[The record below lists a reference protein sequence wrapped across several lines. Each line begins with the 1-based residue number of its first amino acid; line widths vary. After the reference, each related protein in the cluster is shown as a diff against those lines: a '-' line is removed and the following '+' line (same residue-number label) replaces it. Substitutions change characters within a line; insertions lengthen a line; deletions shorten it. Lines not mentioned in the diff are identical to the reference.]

1 MTDDALRA
9 YREAIRRG
17 DTASLKAVFADDAQL
32 RVPLF
37 TDPLVGRDTVAE
49 LLSVLFGIAD
59 SVQLGD
65 AFTGSDGGYAI
76 ALTLKVGSVELEGL
90 EYVHFDDDGLVDVLM
105 VTLRPLEG
113 LVAMQ
118 NTLAPLLG
126 HPPLALVAQPT

>member
-1 MTDDALRA
+1 MTDDTLHTYRA
-9 YREAIRRG
+9 AISRG
-17 DTASLKAVFADDAQL
+17 DVASLSAVFAEDIQL

-37 TDPLVGRDTVAE
+37 TEPVGGRQAVAE
-49 LLSVLFGIAD
+49 ILSVLFGVAD
-59 SVQLGD
+59 SVHLGD
-65 AFTGSDGGYAI
+65 SFTGPRGGHAI
-76 ALTLKVGSVELEGL
+76 ALALKVGDVELEGL

-126 HPPLALVAQPT
+126 HPPLALVAQPG